1 MAVGDDIADMAML
14 DRVGYP
20 LAMANAVEPL
30 RRRFPTVPPVEEGG
44 VLYALRLARDG
55 GTP

>member
-30 RRRFPTVPPVEEGG
+30 RLRYPTVPSVDEGG
-44 VLYALRLARDG
+44 VLYALRLARSG